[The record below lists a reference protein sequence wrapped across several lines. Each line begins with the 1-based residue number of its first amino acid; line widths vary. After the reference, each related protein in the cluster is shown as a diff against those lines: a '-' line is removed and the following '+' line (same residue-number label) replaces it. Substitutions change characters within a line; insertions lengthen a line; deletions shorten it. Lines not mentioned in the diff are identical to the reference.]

1 MPRKKSKIKPGTIPP
16 LLKSQKE
23 KLRKQREEKQGRQ
36 GENILNRLRDE
47 FRKSQKAK
55 YSSGT
60 TIRITGPENRAAAI
74 GQSPAKAHSQPIRV
88 TGPANRLEVLPKYN
102 PKSSLPIRSTGSPR
116 RYVMEGNITFFEF
129 LEKIEK
135 VV

>member
-1 MPRKKSKIKPGTIPP
+1 MARKKSKIKPGTIPP
-16 LLKSQKE
+16 LLKSQKA
-23 KLRKQREEKQGRQ
+23 KLEKQREEKGK
-36 GENILNRLRDE
+36 NILDRLRDE
-47 FRKSQKAK
+47 FRKSQQAK

-60 TIRITGPENRAAAI
+60 TIRRTGPENRAAAI
-74 GQSPAKAHSQPIRV
+74 GQSPAKAYSQPIRV

-102 PKSSLPIRSTGSPR
+102 PKSSLPIRSTGSPTPR
-116 RYVMEGNITFFEF
+116 RYVMEGNMTFLQF

>member
-1 MPRKKSKIKPGTIPP
+1 MPRKKSKIPKGTIPP
-16 LLKSQKE
+16 LLKSQQE
-23 KLRKQREEKQGRQ
+23 KLKKQREENR
-36 GENILNRLRDE
+36 LNKLRDE
-47 FRKSQKAK
+47 FRKSQQAK

-60 TIRITGPENRAAAI
+60 TIRRTGPENRAAAI
-74 GQSPAKAHSQPIRV
+74 GLSPAKPYSQPIRV
-88 TGPANRLEVLPKYN
+88 TGPANRLEVLPKYD